1 MSIEWLKDWE
11 ANLASTGQLAVERQV
26 YKEEL
31 IRLGE
36 SEADA
41 AAASESYVPDPKMI
55 GQAVDAAR
63 QRQAIKSQV
72 GAIYGDPV
80 FTLPPVN

>member
-1 MSIEWLKDWE
+1 MSIEWFKGWE
-11 ANLASTGQLAVERQV
+11 ENLASTGQLAVERQV

-41 AAASESYVPDPKMI
+41 ALASESYVPDPKMI

-63 QRQAIKSQV
+63 QRLAIKSQV
-72 GAIYGDPV
+72 GAIYGDLA